1 MAVEGGASDVHGTF
15 CGIGERCG
23 NTDLCTV
30 IPDLQIKM
38 GLSVLPPDRLRLLT
52 GSARRIA
59 DITNIAFDER
69 APYVGGYAFRHKA
82 GAHIDGE
89 EKWSSAFQHTDPAQV
104 GNSSGILISDQS
116 GRAAVA
122 KRLRELAPD
131 TAKNDPCVT
140 ELLARI
146 KNEERLGYQYENAD
160 GSLALMMLDALGR
173 RKRYFELLDF
183 KIVLSDPTKPD
194 VLTGCLLK
202 IAVGGSEALVA
213 SEGKGPVNAID
224 IALRKALGGFYPV
237 LGEMRLTDYTVRV
250 IDSDAATAAKVRVS
264 VESSDSRSVWRTVGV
279 STDIIEASWIALCDS
294 IDYMLA
300 AADGLV

>member
-1 MAVEGGASDVHGTF
+1 MA
-15 CGIGERCG
+15 
-23 NTDLCTV
+23 N
-30 IPDLQIKM
+30 
-38 GLSVLPPDRLRLLT
+38 
-52 GSARRIA
+52 
-59 DITNIAFDER
+59 
-69 APYVGGYAFRHKA
+69 
-82 GAHIDGE
+82 
-89 EKWSSAFQHTDPAQV
+89 EKKP
-104 GNSSGILISDQS
+104 
-116 GRAAVA
+116 R
-122 KRLRELAPD
+122 
-131 TAKNDPCVT
+131 
-140 ELLARI
+140 
-146 KNEERLGYQYENAD
+146 
-160 GSLALMMLDALGR
+160 R
-173 RKRYFELLDF
+173 RKKLRQEWNPHWSLKLLYMIF
-183 KIVLSDPTKPD
+183 SVAGS
-194 VLTGCLLK
+194 VLK

>member
-1 MAVEGGASDVHGTF
+1 
-15 CGIGERCG
+15 
-23 NTDLCTV
+23 
-30 IPDLQIKM
+30 
-38 GLSVLPPDRLRLLT
+38 
-52 GSARRIA
+52 
-59 DITNIAFDER
+59 
-69 APYVGGYAFRHKA
+69 
-82 GAHIDGE
+82 
-89 EKWSSAFQHTDPAQV
+89 
-104 GNSSGILISDQS
+104 
-116 GRAAVA
+116 
-122 KRLRELAPD
+122 
-131 TAKNDPCVT
+131 
-140 ELLARI
+140 
-146 KNEERLGYQYENAD
+146 
-160 GSLALMMLDALGR
+160 MMLDALGR

-224 IALRKALGGFYPV
+224 IALRKALCGFYPV

-300 AADGLV
+300 DADGLV